1 MTQDSLSLLES
12 PTMFGVWKRKSAVPD
27 VILYT
32 KPDCPLCDEAK
43 TYLDELLQT
52 LPFNL
57 TVTDVQSDAKLLELY
72 GHRVPL
78 VVVNG
83 REVVGYP
90 PEKKWVKIAIK
101 AGPRLDMRPM

>member
-1 MTQDSLSLLES
+1 
-12 PTMFGVWKRKSAVPD
+12 MFGVWKRKSPVPD

-32 KPDCPLCDEAK
+32 KTDCPLCDEAK
-43 TYLDELLQT
+43 AYLDELHETFPFT
-52 LPFNL
+52 LI
-57 TVTDVQSDAKLLELY
+57 VKDVQSEPKLMELY
-72 GHRVPL
+72 GKRVPL

-90 PEKKWVKIAIK
+90 PDKKWVKIAIK

>member
-1 MTQDSLSLLES
+1 
-12 PTMFGVWKRKSAVPD
+12 MFGVWKRKSPVPD

-32 KPDCPLCDEAK
+32 KADCPLCDEAK
-43 TYLDELLQT
+43 AYLDELQQT
-52 LPFNL
+52 LPFSL
-57 TVTDVQSDAKLLELY
+57 TLKDVESDPKLTELY
-72 GHRVPL
+72 GKRVPL

>member
-1 MTQDSLSLLES
+1 LTADSLSLLES
-12 PTMFGVWKRKSAVPD
+12 PTMFGVWKRKSGVPD

-43 TYLDELLQT
+43 AYLDELLQT

-57 TVTDVQSDAKLLELY
+57 TVKDVQSDAKLMALY
-72 GHRVPL
+72 GERVPL
-78 VVVNG
+78 IVVNG

>member
-1 MTQDSLSLLES
+1 
-12 PTMFGVWKRKSAVPD
+12 MFGVWKRKSSIPD

-43 TYLDELLQT
+43 VYLDELRET

-57 TVTDVQSDAKLLELY
+57 IVKDVQSDPKLVERY
-72 GHRVPL
+72 GTRVPL
-78 VVVNG
+78 IVVNG

-101 AGPRLDMRPM
+101 AGPRLDMRPI

>member
-1 MTQDSLSLLES
+1 
-12 PTMFGVWKRKSAVPD
+12 MFGVWKRKSPIPD
-27 VILYT
+27 VTLYT

-43 TYLDELLQT
+43 AYLDEVHQT

-57 TVTDVQSDAKLLELY
+57 TVTDVQTDAKLMERY
-72 GHRVPL
+72 GTRVPL

-101 AGPRLDMRPM
+101 AGPRLDMR

>member
-1 MTQDSLSLLES
+1 
-12 PTMFGVWKRKSAVPD
+12 MFGLWKRKSPIPD

-32 KPDCPLCDEAK
+32 KADCPLCDEAK
-43 TYLDELLQT
+43 ALLDELHQT

-57 TVTDVQSDAKLLELY
+57 ILKDVQGDEKLKTLY
-72 GHRVPL
+72 GERVPL

-83 REVVGYP
+83 REVAGYP

-101 AGPRLDMRPM
+101 AGPRLDMR